1 MYLTNV
7 LSPKS
12 LVSLDQLVS
21 KYYGNVWGGSR
32 NSIVD
37 SGSFPEAPKDAVA
50 DCPLHEICIS
60 HYHVNGLDIPYIGEQ
75 DLLQL
80 ARKVVA

>member
-1 MYLTNV
+1 MYLTKA

-12 LVSLDQLVS
+12 LVSLDQVS
-21 KYYGNVWGGSR
+21 KYYENVWGGSR

-37 SGSFPEAPKDAVA
+37 SGSFPEAPKDAIV

-60 HYHVNGLDIPYIGEQ
+60 HYHVDGLDIPYIGEQ

-80 ARKVVA
+80 ACKV